1 MSAEAIWILAERLS
15 GEHIAQLYS
24 HETVLVESL
33 RMFTTHGVS
42 RGEAILLVLTPSH
55 RDLLLPQLK
64 ADGLDLGRLQHD
76 GQLLLLDAAEV
87 LTRFMLD
94 GMPDETLFRM
104 SVGEIVDRMKSRGN
118 RKLRVFGEMVD
129 LLWRSNQ
136 PAAVR
141 LEQLWSELIEGSDL
155 SLFCAYSTSHVH
167 ESFPEALRT
176 PHSHIITSAMVESSG
191 DAIVGHTL
199 DRRIVYW
206 NRGAERIYGYAPDE
220 AIGQPSS
227 ILMPPGQNE
236 LPGVIERIR
245 RGEQVEHYE
254 TRRLRKDGAV
264 IDVSVAVSPISTR
277 DGEVVGVSVVG
288 RDISERKQTEE
299 ALLRLAAIVD
309 SSEDAIIGKTMD
321 TTIVSWNRGAERI
334 YGYTAAEVIGR
345 PISVLVP
352 PGSEN
357 EVPAIMERLRRGE
370 KVEHYETKRQR
381 KDGTVIDVSVTVS
394 LIKTRSGEIIGASA
408 VARDITERRQAE
420 AARSHIARLEESQ
433 AAHRLLLERV
443 FETQEQ
449 ERRRIARELH
459 DEAGQL
465 MASLLVGLRALDDS
479 KTVDEAKAQAQRL
492 RGIAAQAIDEVGRL
506 ARGLHSSVLDDH
518 GLGVA
523 LQRYVAD
530 YSTTHKIATDLM
542 LNEPDLIDLPPAV
555 QLAVFRIVQ
564 EALTNVARHSGA
576 TAITIRLARSPT
588 KLETTIEDNGSGF
601 EVHATRL
608 RSEAHLGLQSM
619 RERAAILGGTV
630 SITSGSTGTTIQV
643 ELPLEERERRIRPR
657 PNR

>member
-33 RMFTTHGVS
+33 RMFTTHGLS
-42 RGEAILLVLTPSH
+42 RGEAVLLVLTPSH
-55 RDLLLPQLK
+55 RDLLLHHLK
-64 ADGLDLGRLQHD
+64 SDGLDVGGLQHD
-76 GQLLLLDAAEV
+76 GELLLLDAAEV
-87 LTRFMLD
+87 LTGFMVN
-94 GMPDETLFRM
+94 GMPDATLFRM
-104 SVGEIVDRMKSRGN
+104 SVSEIVERMKSRGN

-136 PAAVR
+136 PAAIR

-176 PHSHIITSAMVESSG
+176 PHSHIITSAMVESSN

-199 DRRIVYW
+199 DWRIVYW

-220 AIGQPSS
+220 VIGQPSA
-227 ILMPPGQNE
+227 ILMPRGQNE
-236 LPGVIERIR
+236 LPGVFERIR

-264 IDVSVAVSPISTR
+264 IDVSVAVSPISTS

-288 RDISERKQTEE
+288 RDISERKKTEE

-321 TTIVSWNRGAERI
+321 TTIVCWNRGAERI

-345 PISVLVP
+345 PISVLLP
-352 PGSEN
+352 PGMED
-357 EVPAIMERLRRGE
+357 EVPAIMKRLRRGE
-370 KVEHYETKRQR
+370 KVEHFETKRQR

-394 LIKTRSGEIIGASA
+394 LIKTRDGEIIGASA
-408 VARDITERRQAE
+408 VARDITERKQAE
-420 AARSHIARLEESQ
+420 ADRSRIARLEESQ

-530 YSTTHKIATDLM
+530 YSTTHKIATDLT

-564 EALTNVARHSGA
+564 EAFTNIARHSGA

-601 EVHATRL
+601 EVNATSVS
-608 RSEAHLGLQSM
+608 SEAHLGLQSM
-619 RERAAILGGTV
+619 RERAAILAGSV
-630 SITSGSTGTTIQV
+630 SVTSGSTGTTIRVQ
-643 ELPLEERERRIRPR
+643 LPLEERDPKSL
-657 PNR
+657 

>member
-1 MSAEAIWILAERLS
+1 MSAEAIWILAERLA

-33 RMFTTHGVS
+33 RMFTTHGMA
-42 RGEAILLVLTPSH
+42 RGEAVLLVLTPSH
-55 RDLLLPQLK
+55 RNLLLPHLK
-64 ADGLDLGRLQHD
+64 ADGLDVGGLQHD

-87 LTRFMLD
+87 LTRFMQD
-94 GMPDETLFRM
+94 GMPDATLFRM
-104 SVGEIVDRMKSRGN
+104 SVGEIVERMKSRGN
-118 RKLRVFGEMVD
+118 RKIRVFGEMVD

-136 PAAVR
+136 PAAVC
-141 LEQLWSELIEGSDL
+141 LEQLWSELIKSSDL

-176 PHSHIITSAMVESSG
+176 PHSHIITTAMVESSG

-206 NRGAERIYGYAPDE
+206 NRGAESIYGYAPDE
-220 AIGQPSS
+220 VIGRPSS

-236 LPGVIERIR
+236 LPGVIERVR
-245 RGEQVEHYE
+245 RGEKVEHYE
-254 TRRLRKDGAV
+254 TKRLRKDGAV

-288 RDISERKQTEE
+288 RDISERKLAEE
-299 ALLRLAAIVD
+299 ASLRLAAIVD
-309 SSEDAIIGKTMD
+309 SSDDAIIGKTMD

-334 YGYTAAEVIGR
+334 YGYTAAEIIGR
-345 PISVLVP
+345 PISVLLP
-352 PGSEN
+352 PGSED
-357 EVPAIMERLRRGE
+357 EVPAIMKRLRRGE
-370 KVEHYETKRQR
+370 KVEHYETKRRR
-381 KDGTVIDVSVTVS
+381 KDTTVIDVSVSVS
-394 LIKTRSGEIIGASA
+394 LIKTRNGEIIGASA
-408 VARDITERRQAE
+408 VARDITERKQAE
-420 AARSHIARLEESQ
+420 AARLHIARLEDSQ

-479 KTVDEAKAQAQRL
+479 ETVDEAKAHAQRL

-530 YSTTHKIATDLM
+530 YSTIHKIATDLT

-555 QLAVFRIVQ
+555 QLAVFRILQ

-576 TAITIRLARSPT
+576 TALSIRLARSPT
-588 KLETTIEDNGSGF
+588 VLETTIEDNGSGF
-601 EVHATRL
+601 QVDGASVN
-608 RSEAHLGLQSM
+608 SETHLGLQSM
-619 RERAAILGGTV
+619 RERAAILGGTMSV
-630 SITSGSTGTTIQV
+630 TSGSTGTTIRVQ
-643 ELPLEERERRIRPR
+643 LPLEERDPK
-657 PNR
+657 PL